1 MSCQSIK
8 LGRQTAKASRDVFQH
23 GGAVLGD
30 TPFQRKTFI
39 FVREDLALC
48 GSYHSEGLSTLAIPA
63 ESTVFDDD
71 KEVAN
76 WGGLTSL
83 G

>member
-8 LGRQTAKASRDVFQH
+8 LGRQTAKASRDVCQQAARFW
-23 GGAVLGD
+23 AIPRSSEV
-30 TPFQRKTFI
+30 FI
-39 FVREDLALC
+39 FVREGLALC

-76 WGGLTSL
+76 WHGLTSL
-83 G
+83 A